1 MTNEPTITQVMKNTC
16 MRISDESLKNCQFVS
31 MTSLM
36 LLSNSIEMRECRP
49 LPGGGGHCLDIGES
63 LGIWKGWRLHSTA
76 CTCSHVL
83 QACMVPEHTPS
94 CHCPNWVPL
103 WPVLNLKPFSGD
115 IIAQDLIVRMMTH
128 KLWLG
133 LESACMAIRLNVLSC
148 HLFPNS
154 PIFFNGLVFIRFS
167 AILYPTDQKTS

>member
-49 LPGGGGHCLDIGES
+49 IPGGDGHCLDIGES

-76 CTCSHVL
+76 CTCSHV
-83 QACMVPEHTPS
+83 Q
-94 CHCPNWVPL
+94 
-103 WPVLNLKPFSGD
+103 SG
-115 IIAQDLIVRMMTH
+115 R
-128 KLWLG
+128 
-133 LESACMAIRLNVLSC
+133 C
-148 HLFPNS
+148 S
-154 PIFFNGLVFIRFS
+154 PAKHGGAYFS
-167 AILYPTDQKTS
+167 AIYGFMKDPIAAPGPYENQEV